1 MDESNPQIRHDN
13 DHKISE
19 VEVTSMIPRPS
30 EHPTIVALTSL
41 FFIVAGVFWE
51 PYLSLVGLFFVA
63 MLWLECM
70 KWVNWAKEI
79 QELREW
85 KNDIQTTVRE
95 AVESGKI
102 DETIAE
108 LRQEMSKI
116 PNGRFTKNKKEFD
129 RYCKMEK
136 SVDKL
141 LDKKY
146 TDI

>member
-1 MDESNPQIRHDN
+1 MNEATSQIHHGA

-30 EHPTIVALTSL
+30 EHPTLVALTSL

-79 QELREW
+79 QHRRDREER
-85 KNDIQTTVRE
+85 IQSVVRN
-95 AVESGKI
+95 AVEDGEIK
-102 DETIAE
+102 ETIEE
-108 LRQEMSKI
+108 LHKMMGEI
-116 PNGRFTKNKKEFD
+116 PNGRFTKKTRDFERHQDMDSAID
-129 RYCKMEK
+129 R
-136 SVDKL
+136 L
-141 LDKKY
+141 LDYKQ
-146 TDI
+146 